1 MSRTFRIAVLFAAA
15 CVVTSA
21 AAQTGGS
28 VTTTTKTTH
37 KSGVID
43 AVWGNNVVLREAD
56 GTTHEYTVPDGFQF
70 QMNGQNV
77 AVADL
82 KPGMTVDA
90 TITDQTTTKDVTVT
104 RNVSG
109 TVMQVAPGGIVVRD
123 ASGKLTSYGASD
135 LQGRDVT
142 ITRSGQNVT
151 VLRDARPI
159 MLSQLRKG
167 DRLNATIVT
176 DLPPQTVT
184 SRSVSAKVTPAPEP
198 AAGSTTVAEAP
209 THLPKT
215 ASPLPMVGLVA
226 ALSLVSALVLRGL
239 GRVRRA

>member
-142 ITRSGQNVT
+142 I
-151 VLRDARPI
+151 LRDGRAIPI
-159 MLSQLRKG
+159 GQLRRG

-176 DLPPQTVT
+176 TLPPQVVT
-184 SRSVSAKVTPAPEP
+184 KRSVTANVTPAPDS
-198 AAGSTTVAEAP
+198 AGTGGTGNATVAAAP
-209 THLPKT
+209 ALPKT
-215 ASPLPMVGLVA
+215 ASPLPLVGLLAVVA
-226 ALSLVSALVLRGL
+226 LASALTLRGL
-239 GRVRRA
+239 GRLRRVD